1 MPAYIIALYC
11 VTYFFEQLHL
21 RFELLFYIEI
31 ILLSLL
37 LWQRTWS
44 EIPSVPWKLIFQVSV
59 LTYNFLLFPLCP
71 WSMCKSYLDTSLRI
85 FIFDWGEFFPDQLFA
100 RSLRAGWLGQCTRPT
115 GILISKMCTCLYT
128 RIVVVGVGR
137 LLLGFTSSCGQNKAV
152 FVQLLTVH
160 TTLPHHLDASFFK
173 K

>member
-1 MPAYIIALYC
+1 MCYLCFWAIASLFWAIVLYRNYFII
-11 VTYFFEQLHL
+11 
-21 RFELLFYIEI
+21 I
-31 ILLSLL
+31 IIM
-37 LWQRTWS
+37 QRTWS

-85 FIFDWGEFFPDQLFA
+85 FICDWGEFFLDQLFA

-115 GILISKMCTCLYT
+115 GILISKLCMCLYT

-137 LLLGFTSSCGQNKAV
+137 LLLGFTSCGQNKAV

-160 TTLPHHLDASFFK
+160 TTLPHHLDASFLK